1 MKKSKMI
8 TMLLIIAMVA
18 VQVLSGCANTE
29 KEQGRVYYL
38 NFKPEVRDVWE
49 EIAQIYT
56 EETGVEVK
64 IITAASGTYEQ
75 VLLSEIAKRDAPTLF
90 QINGPNG
97 YEAWDDFCLDLKD
110 TELYSHLL
118 DKDLAVTKDGG
129 VYGLPYVVEGYGII
143 YNESIMEKYFSL
155 SDKAVSISSTEE
167 ITSYELLEQ
176 VVEDMTLHKAEL
188 GIEGVFAS
196 TSMSTG
202 EDWRWQTHLMNVP
215 IYYEFADKGVTDL
228 DEIDFTYADNFKNIF
243 DLYVNNSCTSPSAL
257 GSKTVNDSME
267 EFALG
272 KVAMVQNGNW
282 AWSQISGIE
291 GNVVKEEDVKFLPIY
306 IGVDGEA
313 SQGICIGTE
322 NYFCVSS
329 WASEADQ
336 QATIDFMEWLFTSEI
351 GKDYVTN
358 RFGFIAPFDTFEED
372 EKPTDPLAQQ
382 VIAAMEDENKTSV
395 AWNFT
400 AFPSQ
405 TFKDQFGRNLLSYI
419 KGELTWDQVVKQVK
433 QEWAD
438 EKQS

>member
-18 VQVLSGCANTE
+18 VQVLSGCGNTE

-306 IGVDGEA
+306 IGVDGED